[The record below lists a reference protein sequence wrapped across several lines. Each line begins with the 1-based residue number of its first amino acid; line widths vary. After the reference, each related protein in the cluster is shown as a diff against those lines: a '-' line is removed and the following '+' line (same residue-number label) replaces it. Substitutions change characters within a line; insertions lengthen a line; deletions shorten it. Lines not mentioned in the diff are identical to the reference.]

1 MGLGTGCCKIVR
13 TTSHRPQVSFF
24 PFFDRIS
31 RLDRYRRKRTIEKI
45 ANFISNT
52 LWSRSSLSETRK
64 WNGRRNPSR
73 RVFLPGRRGRR
84 CFRLEQNP
92 SLFLL
97 TGTSLDEIVLEDCLT
112 KILSSYDISND
123 EKGDEDEDED
133 NFLPS
138 NMVTLLETNA
148 TTRKAPFCFA
158 SIAVS
163 LWLETI
169 PKMMNRPM
177 TRPTK
182 MNV

>member
-1 MGLGTGCCKIVR
+1 MAEEI
-13 TTSHRPQVSFF
+13 PQDESSF
-24 PFFDRIS
+24 
-31 RLDRYRRKRTIEKI
+31 
-45 ANFISNT
+45 
-52 LWSRSSLSETRK
+52 
-64 WNGRRNPSR
+64 
-73 RVFLPGRRGRR
+73 PGDEDDDASD
-84 CFRLEQNP
+84 FEQNP

-163 LWLETI
+163 L
-169 PKMMNRPM
+169 
-177 TRPTK
+177 
-182 MNV
+182 